1 MSTSI
6 RACRPALLATLTL
19 ALHLGGDVAVLS
31 AQNIFPPTTQ
41 RFQDVVRLAQEGH
54 PDSARRVI
62 QRMIGAMAVTDPAY
76 AEALYTSAAIP
87 ETVDEARLLYLQ
99 ITREYPNSGWADKAL
114 YRLALLDYVNR
125 VEVSLTTFQRLF
137 TDYPLSP
144 VIPQAAL
151 WGSRAAFETDRLQE
165 GCDWLRRG
173 LTRVGDDAE
182 LRNKLEAGR
191 SRCAVGVG
199 VDLAPPPLTES
210 LPTRPIT
217 PPPPPPP
224 ARPDTTRT
232 TPPTTAPTV
241 ADRYRVQVAAISSQA
256 AITRTV
262 RSLEQA
268 GFTVWQVRSGGLVK
282 IQAGPFATRQAAQEK
297 LPQLTKLVG
306 GKPFIVAM
314 P

>member
-1 MSTSI
+1 MSTTV
-6 RACRPALLATLTL
+6 RGYRRVLVAAVALVLSLSSGA
-19 ALHLGGDVAVLS
+19 GVLS
-31 AQNIFPPTTQ
+31 AQNVFPPTTP
-41 RFQDVVRLAQEGH
+41 RFQDVLRLAQEGH

-62 QRMIGAMAVTDPAY
+62 QRTIAAMTLTDPAY

-87 ETVDEARLLYLQ
+87 ETVDDARLLYLR

-114 YRLALLDYVNR
+114 YRLALLDYINQVDA
-125 VEVSLTTFQRLF
+125 SLTTFQRIF

-151 WGSRAAFETDRLQE
+151 WGSRAAFETNRLQE

-173 LTRVGDDAE
+173 IARAGEDVE

-191 SRCAVGVG
+191 SRCSVGVG

-210 LPTRPIT
+210 LPTRPVT
-217 PPPPPPP
+217 PPPPPP
-224 ARPDTTRT
+224 ARADTAKA
-232 TPPTTAPTV
+232 TPPATAPAV
-241 ADRYRVQVAAISSQA
+241 ADKYRVQVAAISSQA

-268 GFTVWQVRSGGLVK
+268 GFKVWQVKSGGLVK
-282 IQAGPFATRQAAQEK
+282 LQAGPFATRQAAQDK

-306 GKPFIVAM
+306 GKPFIVAT